1 MSHTVAVPA
10 SPLAARLLDAQVAW
24 TVGRMTGPDLPG
36 LTADVVDELLDAGT
50 RIRLEELV
58 GVEQVGEVTRLLA
71 QRVPPSALT
80 ATLVEVLADRAHAG
94 PEESF
99 TLAEVVDRDHVAA
112 LVDAGLARTDLV
124 QALLDDLSDNPLVAG
139 LAARFVVQVAAGV
152 LQANRAAAEK
162 IPGVGGLVSFGAGAA
177 GKVSGKVFGAADKQI
192 EAVLGDT
199 AGKGA
204 GYAMRRLNVVVVET
218 LRHPTT
224 REALLQAYDRY
235 ADRPVRGAHEVAD
248 HEEVLAVA
256 GTVQDVVI
264 DAAVSAPVQALVD
277 AVVAGLWQTYGELPV
292 ATLVEDLDLTRDDL
306 VARAQELVPRVL
318 AAAHGSGDLERIVRA
333 QLAPFYDSPELAAVL
348 DEG

>member
-1 MSHTVAVPA
+1 MPA

-24 TVGRMTGPDLPG
+24 TVGQMTGPGLPD

-71 QRVPPSALT
+71 QRVPPSTLT

-124 QALLDDLSDNPLVAG
+124 HALLDDLSHNPLVAG
-139 LAARFVVQVAAGV
+139 LAARFVVQVATGV

-177 GKVSGKVFGAADKQI
+177 GKVFGAADKQI
-192 EAVLGDT
+192 ESVLGDT

-204 GYAMRRLNVVVVET
+204 GFAMRRLNVVVVET

-224 REALLQAYDRY
+224 REAVLQAYDRY
-235 ADRPVRGAHEVAD
+235 ADRPVRGAHEVAER
-248 HEEVLAVA
+248 EEVLAVA

-264 DAAVSAPVQALVD
+264 DAAVSAPVLALVD
-277 AVVAGLWQTYGELPV
+277 AVVAGLWETYGELPV

-306 VARAQELVPRVL
+306 VARAQSLVPRVL
-318 AAAHGSGDLERIVRA
+318 SAAEQSGDLERIVRA
-333 QLAPFYDSPELAAVL
+333 RLAPFYDSPELAAVL
-348 DEG
+348 AEA